1 MPASRRPLEHQF
13 HDPMSNESIGLSDEL
28 HDYLLSV
35 SLREPE
41 IMRRLRE
48 ETAEHPKSKM
58 QIAPEQGQFL
68 QFLVRLIGARRT
80 LEIGV
85 FTGYSA
91 LAVADV
97 LPSTGTLVACDI
109 SEEYTRTARRYWREA
124 GVDDRIDLRLA
135 PADETLDALLDD
147 GQAGT
152 FDFSFIDA
160 DKERYDTYY
169 EQSLQLLRPGGVIA
183 LDNVFRG
190 GRVTDPEVDDESV
203 RAVQRLNE
211 KICDDDRVALSMLP
225 LADGVTLAM
234 KR

>member
-1 MPASRRPLEHQF
+1 
-13 HDPMSNESIGLSDEL
+13 MSNQSIGLSDEL
-28 HDYLLSV
+28 HEYLLSV

-41 IMRRLRE
+41 VMQRLRA
-48 ETAEHPKSKM
+48 ETADHPKSNM

-91 LAVADV
+91 LAVASA
-97 LPSTGTLVACDI
+97 LPPTGTLVACDV
-109 SEEYTRTARRYWREA
+109 SEEYTDVARRYWTEA
-124 GVDDRIDLRLA
+124 GVADRIDLRIA
-135 PADETLDALLDD
+135 PAEETLAALLDD

-160 DKERYDTYY
+160 DKESYDSYY
-169 EQSLQLLRPGGVIA
+169 EQSLELLRPGGVIA
-183 LDNVFRG
+183 LDNVFRD
-190 GRVTDPEVDDESV
+190 GRVTNPDIEDESV
-203 RAVQRLNE
+203 RAIQRLNE
-211 KICDDDRVALSMLP
+211 KLHSDERVDLSMLP

>member
-1 MPASRRPLEHQF
+1 
-13 HDPMSNESIGLSDEL
+13 MSNQSIGLSDEL

-41 IMRRLRE
+41 VMERLRA
-48 ETAEHPKSKM
+48 ETAGHPKSEM
-58 QIAPEQGQFL
+58 QIAPEQAQFL

-91 LAVADV
+91 LAVAQE
-97 LPSTGTLVACDI
+97 LPSTGTLVACDV
-109 SEEYTRTARRYWREA
+109 SEEYTEVARRYWAEA
-124 GVDDRIDLRLA
+124 GVADRIDLRIA
-135 PADETLDALLDD
+135 PAAETLAALLDD

-160 DKERYDTYY
+160 DKETYDTYY
-169 EQSLQLLRPGGVIA
+169 EQSLELLRPGGVVA
-183 LDNVFRG
+183 LDNMFRD
-190 GRVTDPEVDDESV
+190 GRVTDPDVEDESV
-203 RAVQRLNE
+203 QAIQRLNE
-211 KICDDDRVALSMLP
+211 KLHDDDRVALSMLP